1 MAGTAATVR
10 WPWARVSGALTERE
24 GENDG
29 ERKRIRTRERRAGER
44 LQDVSSSRRR
54 AGGGQ
59 RRGAGR
65 GHAGSCVAEE
75 EDKGILPLAPCPF
88 LFS

>member
-29 ERKRIRTRERRAGER
+29 ERQRIRTRERRSGKR

-54 AGGGQ
+54 A
-59 RRGAGR
+59 
-65 GHAGSCVAEE
+65 
-75 EDKGILPLAPCPF
+75 
-88 LFS
+88 